1 MTAAPTAP
9 ATIDRTEP
17 AGAGSPSGADPCVL
31 LILGASG
38 DLTHRKLIPSMYE
51 MHCLGALHPST
62 AILGMSRTAK
72 TDESWRAEMRTAVQ
86 ASVQGFDPTRWQAFE
101 QRLFYHAGDAA
112 TQSAYPA
119 LVERLGALADARA
132 TRGNI
137 LFYLSV
143 APSLYEP
150 IVQCIDEAGLVSEGK
165 RWCSID
171 PKGRSWQRIVV
182 EKPFGTD
189 EASAASLNRALGR
202 VFEEDSTYRIDHYL
216 GKDLVQSLLVL
227 RFANSIFEPV
237 WNHRYIDH
245 VQITAA
251 ETVGVGTRGGF
262 YEQTGAVRDMI
273 QSHLMQVL
281 AFVAMEPPNRM
292 RANEIRSEKIK
303 LIGAIRPTAAAEVAT
318 HGAFGQYGAGP
329 EPAYA
334 QLQGV
339 AAGSTV
345 ETFAAIKLHLDT
357 WRWAGTPFYLRT
369 GKAMRAKR
377 TEVVVQF
384 KAPAADLFKDVPHG
398 AGGVQ
403 GNRLVI
409 EIAPR
414 ERAELRFE
422 SKVPGRRMAIAP
434 IAMQADFRKEFGGQ
448 PVEAYGPLIVDA
460 MRGDQS
466 LFKHRTEVEGA
477 WSAVMPFLD
486 ARSAPLREGIAG
498 NYAQGSWGP
507 RAADDLML
515 RDGRA
520 WHDG

>member
-1 MTAAPTAP
+1 M
-9 ATIDRTEP
+9 
-17 AGAGSPSGADPCVL
+17 GADPCVL

-51 MHCLGALHPST
+51 MHCLGALHPAT

-72 TDESWRAEMRTAVQ
+72 TDEGWRAEMRTAVQ
-86 ASVQGFDPTRWQAFE
+86 ASVQGFDPARWQAFE
-101 QRLFYHAGDAA
+101 ERLFYHAGDAA
-112 TQSAYPA
+112 TQAAYPA
-119 LVERLGALADARA
+119 LVERLAALSASRA

-165 RWCSID
+165 RWCSLD

-303 LIGAIRPTAAAEVAT
+303 LIGAIRPTAAADVPT

-329 EPAYA
+329 DPAY
-334 QLQGV
+334 
-339 AAGSTV
+339 
-345 ETFAAIKLHLDT
+345 
-357 WRWAGTPFYLRT
+357 
-369 GKAMRAKR
+369 
-377 TEVVVQF
+377 
-384 KAPAADLFKDVPHG
+384 
-398 AGGVQ
+398 
-403 GNRLVI
+403 
-409 EIAPR
+409 
-414 ERAELRFE
+414 
-422 SKVPGRRMAIAP
+422 
-434 IAMQADFRKEFGGQ
+434 
-448 PVEAYGPLIVDA
+448 
-460 MRGDQS
+460 
-466 LFKHRTEVEGA
+466 
-477 WSAVMPFLD
+477 
-486 ARSAPLREGIAG
+486 
-498 NYAQGSWGP
+498 
-507 RAADDLML
+507 
-515 RDGRA
+515 
-520 WHDG
+520 